1 MNFILFFVFVI
12 FYSINGHSSTK
23 NQKVLDYN
31 QKIIEEI
38 TYIHNKSYE
47 MMESLFLF
55 SLRSQRNKSNYY
67 NKFNQLSISNTNKN
81 DKMLIEYRED
91 IDENIENKYEIC
103 QDCQLIANATETA
116 LEMLSSETKL
126 YKLFC
131 RRYNKNI
138 HLFQVLSNSEVLCT
152 YVTSS
157 CQIDSRRYD
166 SLLAGNRIPCELCK
180 YVLSTGLKISKA
192 WAETISVF
200 EEICPR
206 GGTCFFQIKSLEA
219 ALQTLSVILESW
231 LGVIDGC
238 KTIFFCV

>member
-138 HLFQVLSNSEVLCT
+138 HLCEKFVDKILVNILSTVQVLSNSEVLCT

-157 CQIDSRRYD
+157 CQI
-166 SLLAGNRIPCELCK
+166 E
-180 YVLSTGLKISKA
+180 
-192 WAETISVF
+192 
-200 EEICPR
+200 
-206 GGTCFFQIKSLEA
+206 
-219 ALQTLSVILESW
+219 
-231 LGVIDGC
+231 
-238 KTIFFCV
+238 